1 MKKQLLSMM
10 TCMALLAAGCGDTNK
25 PGENTGGG
33 GTGNDN
39 EDPVPDLRHIVRVDV
54 TETDGEVTEQENYR
68 FAYDLRNRLTEMTHE
83 YAGKEETDGERITLD
98 YTEWPTVRYAIQG
111 YEQGYPFKDEMMA
124 RMDEEHHRLKELDW
138 NRWVTQGND
147 EVQILVTS
155 DYTYNENNSL
165 VSVTE
170 RNNPTSAMRIWYD
183 GNMVGIQ
190 AGELGAEY
198 ATYGYKYLEDGR
210 QAERTEFAL
219 NWLLYGTESF
229 CTLLGNDDDGINFP
243 LIGRMGNRSRGYL
256 ATTRLDL
263 SQGGSEIRRYDY
275 TFDADGYP
283 TRIVCT
289 VETKYDPSWSMQDE
303 TETITY
309 TITYDN

>member
-138 NRWVTQGND
+138 NRWVT
-147 EVQILVTS
+147 
-155 DYTYNENNSL
+155 
-165 VSVTE
+165 
-170 RNNPTSAMRIWYD
+170 
-183 GNMVGIQ
+183 
-190 AGELGAEY
+190 
-198 ATYGYKYLEDGR
+198 
-210 QAERTEFAL
+210 
-219 NWLLYGTESF
+219 
-229 CTLLGNDDDGINFP
+229 
-243 LIGRMGNRSRGYL
+243 
-256 ATTRLDL
+256 
-263 SQGGSEIRRYDY
+263 
-275 TFDADGYP
+275 
-283 TRIVCT
+283 
-289 VETKYDPSWSMQDE
+289 
-303 TETITY
+303 
-309 TITYDN
+309 

>member
-155 DYTYNENNSL
+155 DYTYNEKIVWYPSPKGTTLRPPCASGTMATWSAYRQANWGPNTRPMAINISKTGGRR
-165 VSVTE
+165 SE
-170 RNNPTSAMRIWYD
+170 RN
-183 GNMVGIQ
+183 
-190 AGELGAEY
+190 LH
-198 ATYGYKYLEDGR
+198 
-210 QAERTEFAL
+210 
-219 NWLLYGTESF
+219 
-229 CTLLGNDDDGINFP
+229 
-243 LIGRMGNRSRGYL
+243 
-256 ATTRLDL
+256 
-263 SQGGSEIRRYDY
+263 
-275 TFDADGYP
+275 
-283 TRIVCT
+283 
-289 VETKYDPSWSMQDE
+289 
-303 TETITY
+303 
-309 TITYDN
+309 

>member
-219 NWLLYGTESF
+219 NWLLYRTEFFNCLCGSSSY
-229 CTLLGNDDDGINFP
+229 GKIFP
-243 LIGRMGNRSRGYL
+243 MADLMGNWSHELYL
-256 ATTRLDL
+256 ETLRTDYHAGDNRLYT
-263 SQGGSEIRRYDY
+263 YDY
-275 TFDADGYP
+275 TFDTDGYP
-283 TRIVCT
+283 TRVVCT
-289 VETKYDPSWSMQDE
+289 EVDPDDGRSPLRVY
-303 TETITY
+303 TY
-309 TITYDN
+309 TITYNRPA